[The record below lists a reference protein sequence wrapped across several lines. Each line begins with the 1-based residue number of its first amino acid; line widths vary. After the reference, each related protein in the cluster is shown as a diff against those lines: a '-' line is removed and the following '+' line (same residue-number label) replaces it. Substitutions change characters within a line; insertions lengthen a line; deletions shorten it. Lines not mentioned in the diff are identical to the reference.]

1 MVRLLLLV
9 VALAASACATPPA
22 PPSAPPTAAQTPAQA
37 TLLGGARSSWKA
49 LLHPRGTTLVVFAT
63 LWCEACKREQPEVLR
78 WANEHPDGGVLYV
91 ISGSAAARV
100 EAFVTERTLAAPNL
114 QVVVDEDGHVAEAFD
129 VNATPSLFVCARDA
143 QAEGST
149 GRSMTAGCVGPTH
162 AMAELPSTPA
172 APTATAT
179 TTWVPVEDRGFEL
192 GTSYHVVLLSR
203 PQDVPRARADL
214 ARVRAAV
221 RGHEARLS
229 EWRTDSEVSALNRR
243 GHPGPV
249 TVSDD
254 LHLILAGAR
263 HVAEATGGAFDPTW
277 PPLGALYDEAAA
289 EDRWPTLEAL
299 AAARAQVGFQ
309 HLALAPGTAAFLQP
323 GVQVG
328 IAGVA
333 KGFIID
339 RTFEALAGG
348 GYQHIIVNI
357 GGDIRTAGRDRRG
370 AVRGFKLA
378 DPYAP
383 REVAA
388 VLRLE
393 DTALA
398 TSGNYLRARTVAG
411 RRVGHIVDPR
421 SGEPPTFDGSV
432 TAITRDAAMADALAT
447 ALFVLGPQEGLR
459 FTCARPGLDAVYVT
473 RDAILSTIPERTE
486 ARGRAVKPACDA
498 PAPR

>member
-1 MVRLLLLV
+1 M
-9 VALAASACATPPA
+9 
-22 PPSAPPTAAQTPAQA
+22 QA

-91 ISGSAAARV
+91 ISGSAAAQV
-100 EAFVTERTLAAPNL
+100 EAFVTERALAAPNL
-114 QVVVDEDGHVAEAFD
+114 KVVVDEDGHVAEAFD
-129 VNATPSLFVCARDA
+129 VSATPSLFLCPGSSPARDPGNP
-143 QAEGST
+143 QAERAAGRRPAERGGTAPPARDPCT
-149 GRSMTAGCVGPTH
+149 GPAH
-162 AMAELPSTPA
+162 AMAELPATPA

-179 TTWVPVEDRGFEL
+179 TAWVPVEDRGFEL

-289 EDRWPTLEAL
+289 EDRWPAPEAL

-486 ARGRAVKPACDA
+486 AWGRVVKPACDA